1 MTIKEAIRVKNANID
16 MDTGRKLEHSEI
28 CGRAIDY
35 LGGLEVVKQ
44 YIPYDLET
52 LKKAYKEDK
61 CFINLSVSKW
71 DMMAGFINRGA
82 NCSLIG
88 GGIWNLYKQHG
99 INSASCSDGV
109 CILKEAARLWVE
121 MEG

>member
-16 MDTGRKLEHSEI
+16 MDTGRKLGYSEI
-28 CGRAIDY
+28 YGRAIDY
-35 LGGLEVVKQ
+35 LGGLEAVKQ

-52 LKKAYKEDK
+52 LKKAYKKDK
-61 CFINLSVSKW
+61 HFNNLSMSKW
-71 DMMAGFINRGA
+71 NRMAGWDIG
-82 NCSLIG
+82 CSFGG
-88 GGIWNLYKQHG
+88 GGIWNLYRQHK

>member
-28 CGRAIDY
+28 YGRAIDY

-61 CFINLSVSKW
+61 HFNNLSISKW
-71 DMMAGFINRGA
+71 DIMAGFLNRGA
-82 NCSLIG
+82 NCSLVG
-88 GGIWNLYKQHG
+88 GGIWNLYRQHK

-109 CILKEAARLWVE
+109 CILKEAARLRVE

>member
-28 CGRAIDY
+28 YGRAIDY

-61 CFINLSVSKW
+61 HFNNLSISKW
-71 DMMAGFINRGA
+71 DIMAGFLNRGA
-82 NCSLIG
+82 NCSLVG
-88 GGIWNLYKQHG
+88 GGIWNLYRQHK

>member
-1 MTIKEAIRVKNANID
+1 MTIKEAIGVKNCNID
-16 MDTGRKLEHSEI
+16 AETGRKLEHSEI
-28 CGRAIDY
+28 YGRAIDY

-44 YIPYDLET
+44 YIPFDLET

-61 CFINLSVSKW
+61 HFNNLSMSRW
-71 DMMAGFINRGA
+71 DRMAGFINNGA
-82 NCSLIG
+82 TCTFIG
-88 GGIWNLYKQHG
+88 GGIWNLYRARK

>member
-1 MTIKEAIRVKNANID
+1 MTIKEAIGVKNCNID
-16 MDTGRKLEHSEI
+16 AETGRKLEHSEI
-28 CGRAIDY
+28 YGRAIDY

-44 YIPYDLET
+44 YIPFDLET
-52 LKKAYKEDK
+52 LKKSYKKDR
-61 CFINLSVSKW
+61 CFNNLSMSKW
-71 DMMAGFINRGA
+71 DMMAGFVGA
-82 NCSLIG
+82 YNFVG
-88 GGIWNLYKQHG
+88 GGIWNLYRQHK

>member
-28 CGRAIDY
+28 YGRAIDY
-35 LGGLEVVKQ
+35 LGGLEAVKQ
-44 YIPYDLET
+44 YIPYGLET

-61 CFINLSVSKW
+61 CFNNLSMRTW
-71 DMMAGFINRGA
+71 DMVAGFISEGA
-82 NCSLIG
+82 RCNFIG

>member
-1 MTIKEAIRVKNANID
+1 MTIKEAIRVKNGNID

-28 CGRAIDY
+28 YGRAIDY

-61 CFINLSVSKW
+61 YFNNLSMSKW

-88 GGIWNLYKQHG
+88 GGIWNLYRQHK